1 MSSELRVNSSTNRS
15 GLGTITYTDSGPI
28 VSGVGTF
35 ANGLTVDGTQTT
47 VKSLKLTGDNYNANW
62 FKTSD
67 KLRFND
73 NAKATFGTADDL
85 SIYHDGSSSF
95 VSNNN
100 PSNGTLFLQSNANIV
115 LENTNGSNYIK
126 CLPAAQVE
134 LYYNGNIKLVTTNTG
149 AVVTG
154 ILTATTFSGAV
165 SGTTGTFTGDV
176 DIADKIVHT
185 GDTNTAIRFPSD
197 DTITAEIS
205 GSERLRIDSSG
216 KFCLGTYNS
225 NFASNDGIVSIV
237 NAASAG
243 TENPLL
249 TLWNPTTVG
258 DARAGIDFL
267 TNAQYGTGRDGAFI
281 RASNDGSTA
290 KAHLIFGTLKDETY
304 AETFRI
310 TSAGNVVIGNPAA
323 EDSASF
329 QHYQSSA
336 RHQSFQSNKGD
347 LSIVSDNNSN
357 PVAYIKGTG
366 TADLLNVF
374 DNTSEVF
381 TILDGGNTGL
391 GVVAPKSKLHLP
403 VNQDVRVGGQY
414 GGTAQVQN
422 EVIYSSGYTGV
433 HWMFES
439 NQSVSWCFDGAM
451 IINGSGSSSYGS
463 EIVKITIVYSREH
476 GALDSGDTWRN
487 GTSSYNVETLGHGQV
502 GLNPSA
508 GDLSVTEETN
518 PDGAS
523 STRSLFKLSWS
534 ASGQSVGVV
543 SRLVGNFHWASPG
556 NAGSVEI
563 QDKDGN
569 IFWNSNP

>member
-1 MSSELRVNSSTNRS
+1 MASELRVNSSTNRS

-100 PSNGTLFLQSNANIV
+100 PSNGTFFLQSNANIV

-134 LYYNGNIKLVTTNTG
+134 LYYNGSIKLTTTNTG

-185 GDTNTAIRFPSD
+185 GDTNTAIRFPSA

-391 GVVAPKSKLHLP
+391 AVVAPKSKLHLP
-403 VNQDVRVGGQY
+403 VNQDVRIGGQY

-422 EVIYSSGYTGV
+422 EIEYSSGYTGV

-439 NQSVSWCFDGAM
+439 NQSISWCFDGVM

-463 EIVKITIVYSREH
+463 EVVKITIVYSREH

-534 ASGQSVGVV
+534 ASGQSVGVDT
-543 SRLVGNFHWASPG
+543 RLIGNIHWAASG
-556 NAGSVEI
+556 SSGSVEI

-569 IFWNSNP
+569 IYWNSNP

>member
-35 ANGLTVDGTQTT
+35 TNGFTVDGTQTT

-323 EDSASF
+323 EDSAHF

-422 EVIYSSGYTGV
+422 EVTYSSGYTGV

>member
-1 MSSELRVNSSTNRS
+1 LPGSDV
-15 GLGTITYTDSGPI
+15 
-28 VSGVGTF
+28 F
-35 ANGLTVDGTQTT
+35 A
-47 VKSLKLTGDNYNANW
+47 
-62 FKTSD
+62 
-67 KLRFND
+67 
-73 NAKATFGTADDL
+73 
-85 SIYHDGSSSF
+85 
-95 VSNNN
+95 
-100 PSNGTLFLQSNANIV
+100 
-115 LENTNGSNYIK
+115 
-126 CLPAAQVE
+126 
-134 LYYNGNIKLVTTNTG
+134 VTTG
-149 AVVTG
+149 
-154 ILTATTFSGAV
+154 
-165 SGTTGTFTGDV
+165 GT
-176 DIADKIVHT
+176 
-185 GDTNTAIRFPSD
+185 
-197 DTITAEIS
+197 
-205 GSERLRIDSSG
+205 ERLRIDSSG
-216 KFCLGTYNS
+216 QFCLGTYNS

-290 KAHLIFGTLKDETY
+290 KAHLIFGTIKDETY
-304 AETFRI
+304 AETVYI

-323 EDSASF
+323 EDSAHF
-329 QHYQSSA
+329 QHYQSSV

-347 LSIVSDNNSN
+347 LSIVTDNNTN
-357 PVAYIKGTG
+357 PAVYIKGTG

-391 GVVAPKSKLHLP
+391 AVVAPKSKLHLP
-403 VNQDVRVGGQY
+403 VNQDVRIGGQY

-422 EVIYSSGYTGV
+422 EIEYSSGYTGV

-439 NQSVSWCFDGAM
+439 NQSISWCFDGAM
-451 IINGSGSSSYGS
+451 IVNGSGSSSYGS

-476 GALDSGDTWRN
+476 GALDSGDSWRN

-534 ASGQSVGVV
+534 ASGQ
-543 SRLVGNFHWASPG
+543 
-556 NAGSVEI
+556 
-563 QDKDGN
+563 
-569 IFWNSNP
+569 

>member
-185 GDTNTAIRFPSD
+185 GDTNTAIRFPSA

-323 EDSASF
+323 EDSAHF